1 MHGIRAKPNRIAG
14 FYESLDLVVHQAFTK
29 LQPGRCLWLDTVA
42 RVDRARIAAL
52 PFFVG
57 LPEQELDAV
66 AGAVAEVE
74 FAAGESLMAEGEFG
88 HALFF
93 IEEGPADVF
102 TDGTKVG
109 VIGPSDVVGEVAVL
123 ASGRRTASVVATSPV
138 RAVSMF
144 KRDVWTLE
152 RKAPE
157 AARRLHAALDAHRDY
172 SSLK

>member
-1 MHGIRAKPNRIAG
+1 MFTR
-14 FYESLDLVVHQAFTK
+14 AFTK
-29 LQPGRCLWLDTVA
+29 LQPGRGLWLDTVV

-93 IEEGPADVF
+93 IEEGTADVF

-109 VIGPSDVVGEVAVL
+109 VVEPSDVVGEVAVL

-144 KRDVWTLE
+144 KRDVWALE

-157 AARRLHAALDAHRDY
+157 AARRLQAALDARRDD
-172 SSLK
+172 SS

>member
-14 FYESLDLVVHQAFTK
+14 FYPSLDLVVHQAFTK
-29 LQPGRCLWLDTVA
+29 PQPGRGLWLDTVA
-42 RVDRARIAAL
+42 GGSARIAAL

-93 IEEGPADVF
+93 IEEGTADVF

-109 VIGPSDVVGEVAVL
+109 VVGPSDVVGEVAVL

-157 AARRLHAALDAHRDY
+157 AARRLQAALDAHRDD
-172 SSLK
+172 SS